1 MKWLHMDDF
10 LQMSYLPYSL
20 TRVSD
25 DAVVSHFFLGT
36 PISSIVWILF
46 SWGIVAR
53 YWMLSYNLIF
63 RPVDYINN
71 FAIVQYLPVTYW
83 AFLQFINEKSLKH
96 SVVCL
101 AAAYWPIDGV
111 CLMKSVYGWSS
122 MRRFVK
128 IARGT
133 RRPSVDFRSL
143 IGVCLPTFKKILIV

>member
-1 MKWLHMDDF
+1 MTTYGRFPANELLT
-10 LQMSYLPYSL
+10 LQLD
-20 TRVSD
+20 TGIGRCGGVTF
-25 DAVVSHFFLGT
+25 FFLGT

-71 FAIVQYLPVTYW
+71 FAIVEYLPVTYW

-111 CLMKSVYGWSS
+111 CLMKPVYGWSS

-133 RRPSVDFRSL
+133 RRPSVDFWSS